1 VDVGKALSRD
11 IASEAR
17 SDEAAE
23 AEIDRFIE
31 KRSKALKAENRERR
45 EEEAWKESSEKAN
58 AAREAE
64 LREQWS
70 SYHLDQAE
78 RHKAVLEDLVA
89 HHKQQAQ
96 KLGAS
101 LGASLG
107 GDAA

>member
-1 VDVGKALSRD
+1 MDVEKPVGAALSRD
-11 IASEAR
+11 ISRGEVVDA
-17 SDEAAE
+17 DL
-23 AEIDRFIE
+23 DRLVERRHE
-31 KRSKALKAENRERR
+31 KRILEEGERA
-45 EEEAWKESSEKAN
+45 EEEAWVESTKKTN

-89 HHKQQAQ
+89 HPKQQAQ

>member
-1 VDVGKALSRD
+1 VDVENLPGRFINRD
-11 IASEAR
+11 ISRGEVVDADLDLLIQR
-17 SDEAAE
+17 
-23 AEIDRFIE
+23 RHE
-31 KRSKALKAENRERR
+31 KRVLDEGERA
-45 EEEAWKESSEKAN
+45 EEEAWRESTRRAN

-89 HHKQQAQ
+89 HHEQQAQ
-96 KLGAS
+96 KLG
-101 LGASLG
+101 

>member
-1 VDVGKALSRD
+1 VDVEHLPGRFINRD
-11 IASEAR
+11 ISKGEVVDA
-17 SDEAAE
+17 DL
-23 AEIDRFIE
+23 DRLI
-31 KRSKALKAENRERR
+31 ERR
-45 EEEAWKESSEKAN
+45 SRMRVLEEGERAEEEAWVESTKKTN